1 MAKVTIKGVFPTYK
15 TLADGS
21 RRTYWYHRATGARLP
36 GEKGSPEFL
45 AAYLE
50 AEKSPARDAGT
61 VAALIREYTTG
72 RKFTHTKKGKPKSEA
87 TKREYLRMLTAIE
100 ARLGTL
106 PIKALESPRVNAV
119 FIDYHEEIAFDR
131 PREADNRMTV
141 LCAVF
146 NEAKRRGQIARN
158 PLDGFERAYTG
169 DRSEII
175 WTEADIARFMA
186 SAPLPLQQA
195 LILAI
200 HTGQRYGDLIR
211 LRWSDFDG
219 EVVRLVQ
226 SKTKAKVPVPASAAL
241 KRMLDAMPKQGPFI
255 LTRADGRP
263 WHTER
268 NDKEL
273 GKAWRRHMQAAGFYP
288 KPFEDLSKEEKQ
300 GFLHFNDLR
309 GTAVTLLTEAGC
321 TIPQVCSITG
331 HTLES
336 ANRILR
342 HYLASTE
349 AIAKAAILRF
359 ENAPETAFANRL
371 QTNAQASAGTDR
383 KTKGVQ

>member
-1 MAKVTIKGVFPTYK
+1 MAKITIKGVFPTYK
-15 TLADGS
+15 RLADGS
-21 RRTYWYHRATGARLP
+21 RRTYWYHRPTGTRLP

-50 AEKSPARDAGT
+50 AEKTPARDTGT

-72 RKFTHTKKGKPKSEA
+72 RKFTHTKKGRPKAES

-100 ARLGTL
+100 ARFGTL
-106 PIKALESPRVNAV
+106 PIKALESQKVNAV
-119 FIDYHEEIAFDR
+119 FIDYHEEIALDR

-146 NEAKRRGQIARN
+146 NEAKRRGQITRN
-158 PLDGFERAYTG
+158 PLDGFERAYTA
-169 DRSEII
+169 DRSEMI
-175 WTEADIARFMA
+175 WTEADIAKFMA
-186 SAPLPLQQA
+186 AAPLELQQA

-200 HTGQRYGDLIR
+200 HTGQRYGDLIH
-211 LRWSDFDG
+211 LRWSDYDG
-219 EVVRLVQ
+219 EVIRLVQ
-226 SKTKAKVPVPASAAL
+226 SKTKAKVPVPVSKAL
-241 KRMLDAMPKQGPFI
+241 KQMLDNMPKQGPFI

-268 NDKEL
+268 NHKEL
-273 GKAWRRHMQAAGFYP
+273 GKKWREHMEAAGFYP
-288 KPFEDLSKEEKQ
+288 KPFKDLTKEEKK
-300 GFLHFNDLR
+300 GFLHFNDMR

-321 TIPQVCSITG
+321 TIQQVCSITG

-336 ANRILR
+336 ATRILR

-349 AIAKAAILRF
+349 AIARAAILRF

-371 QTNAQASAGTDR
+371 QTTARPATTSA
-383 KTKGVQ
+383 KKG